1 MKFHRYRVL
10 IYEKI
15 NNTKTTNKQTDNAFI
30 NQ

>member
-10 IYEKI
+10 IYEKT
-15 NNTKTTNKQTDNAFI
+15 NNTKITNKQTDNAFI